1 MFADSGGHWHEDD
14 VPTRTLLEA
23 GELYLAGGGSH
34 RLLASGPQRAAPTSP
49 PAAARPVVAFITHQ
63 QPGDAFWDV
72 VRRGAQAAA
81 DADGLE
87 LRYERDDD
95 ARREADLVR
104 KAAADRVAGIVVSLP
119 DPPTLA
125 PAVRAAVAAGIP
137 VIAVNTGVDA
147 WQAMGALAY
156 FGQDDAVAG
165 HAVGERLSHE
175 RASNTLCVI
184 QMRGHIGLE
193 ARCDAAAASF
203 TGRLEKMYVDGT
215 DPHAVQAAIVKKLQQ
230 DRSIDRVLT
239 LGAGFALLAQRAA
252 GDANSYARV
261 VTFDTN
267 PAVIEA
273 ISRGTIQWAVD
284 QQPYLQGYLAV
295 DSLWLYTTNRN
306 VIGGGR
312 PTLTGPSFIDES
324 NVEDVVGHADAG
336 TR

>member
-1 MFADSGGHWHEDD
+1 M
-14 VPTRTLLEA
+14 
-23 GELYLAGGGSH
+23 
-34 RLLASGPQRAAPTSP
+34 
-49 PAAARPVVAFITHQ
+49 
-63 QPGDAFWDV
+63 
-72 VRRGAQAAA
+72 
-81 DADGLE
+81 
-87 LRYERDDD
+87 
-95 ARREADLVR
+95 
-104 KAAADRVAGIVVSLP
+104 
-119 DPPTLA
+119 
-125 PAVRAAVAAGIP
+125 AAGIP
-137 VIAVNTGVDA
+137 VVAVNAGVDA

-165 HAVGERLSHE
+165 RAVGERLSHE
-175 RASNTLCVI
+175 RAANTLCVV

-203 TGRLEKMYVDGT
+203 TGRLQKMYVDGT
-215 DPHAVQAAIVKKLQQ
+215 DPHAVQAAIITKLQQ
-230 DRSIDRVLT
+230 DRGIDRVLT
-239 LGAGFALLAQRAA
+239 LGAAFALLALRAA

-295 DSLWLYTTNRN
+295 DSLWLHMTSGT

-324 NVEDVVGHADAG
+324 NVDDIVDHAEAG

>member
-1 MFADSGGHWHEDD
+1 M
-14 VPTRTLLEA
+14 T
-23 GELYLAGGGSH
+23 
-34 RLLASGPQRAAPTSP
+34 
-49 PAAARPVVAFITHQ
+49 
-63 QPGDAFWDV
+63 
-72 VRRGAQAAA
+72 
-81 DADGLE
+81 
-87 LRYERDDD
+87 
-95 ARREADLVR
+95 
-104 KAAADRVAGIVVSLP
+104 GIAVSLP

-125 PAVRAAVAAGIP
+125 PAVKAAVAAGVP
-137 VIAVNTGVDA
+137 VVAVNIRVDA

-175 RASNTLCVI
+175 RAVNTLCVI
-184 QMRGHIGLE
+184 QQRNHIGLE
-193 ARCDAAAASF
+193 ARCDAATASF
-203 TGRLEKMYVDGT
+203 TGHLQKIYVDGV
-215 DPHAVQAAIVKKLQQ
+215 DPHAAQAAIVTKLQQ
-230 DRSIDRVLT
+230 DRGIDRVLT
-239 LGAGFALLAQRAA
+239 LGAQYALLALRAV

-261 VTFDTN
+261 VTFDAN

-295 DSLWLYTTNRN
+295 DSLWLHMTNAT

-324 NVEDVVGHADAG
+324 NVDGIVEHAEAG

>member
-1 MFADSGGHWHEDD
+1 MAMMS
-14 VPTRTLLEA
+14 R
-23 GELYLAGGGSH
+23 GE
-34 RLLASGPQRAAPTSP
+34 RRWQRVICVLLAAALTGCSGSQRVAPTSP
-49 PAAARPVVAFITHQ
+49 PAVTRPVIAFITHQ
-63 QPGDAFWDV
+63 PPGDAFWDV

-87 LRYERDDD
+87 LRYEHDDD
-95 ARREADLVR
+95 ARRQADLVTQ
-104 KAAADRVAGIVVSLP
+104 AAGSRVAGIAVSLP

-125 PAVRAAVAAGIP
+125 PAVQAAVAAGVP
-137 VIAVNTGVDA
+137 VVAVNTGVDA

-175 RASNTLCVI
+175 RAVNTLCVI
-184 QMRGHIGLE
+184 QQRNHIGLE

-203 TGRLEKMYVDGT
+203 TGHLQKIYVDGV
-215 DPHAVQAAIVKKLQQ
+215 DPHAAQAAIVTKLQQ
-230 DRSIDRVLT
+230 DRGIDRVLT
-239 LGAGFALLAQRAA
+239 LGAQYALLALRAV

-261 VTFDTN
+261 VTFDAN

-295 DSLWLYTTNRN
+295 DSLWLHMTNAT

-324 NVEDVVGHADAG
+324 NVDGIVEHAEAG